1 MRLTSSWH
9 WVSTEATG
17 MVNTVSE
24 RALAWGLSRT
34 RGPRTTVVC
43 LMPSVQVAALALPI
57 AQMEKLRP
65 GPTRSR
71 IREEMNGYDA
81 DSSQNMMI
89 SSDTQC
95 LLEFRVAPMIL
106 ISREKQ

>member
-1 MRLTSSWH
+1 M
-9 WVSTEATG
+9 
-17 MVNTVSE
+17 SE
-24 RALAWGLSRT
+24 QALGWGLSRT

-43 LMPSVQVAALALPI
+43 LMPSVQVAAPALPI

-71 IREEMNGYDA
+71 IREEVNGCDA
-81 DSSQNMMI
+81 NSSQNMMI